1 MQVGALYLLG
11 RRLAEIAAS
20 AMGAPSTS
28 DLSAAERIIVQDLV
42 QNGLSTISDLA
53 SRTGFAQSRV
63 STVVA
68 ALRERGLVR
77 TAVSQVDRRRTE
89 VEPLEATR
97 RLAAESRRSAGPALS
112 AALAQLDPERRREV
126 IAALDDLHRALLGGV
141 PPTGGRPRAARP
153 ADRAGGAVAV
163 NARRRGGRG
172 V

>member
-1 MQVGALYLLG
+1 MRVGELYRLG
-11 RRLAEIAAS
+11 RRLAEIAAT
-20 AMGAPSTS
+20 AMGEPSAS

-42 QNGLSTISDLA
+42 ENGLSTISDLA

-77 TAVSQVDRRRTE
+77 TAVSEVDRRRTE

-97 RLAAESRRSAGPALS
+97 RLAAEARKSAGPALS
-112 AALAQLDPERRREV
+112 VALAQLDPERRREV

-141 PPTGGRPRAARP
+141 PPTSGRPRAARP
-153 ADRAGGAVAV
+153 GDGAGGAVAV

-172 V
+172 I

>member
-1 MQVGALYLLG
+1 MGELYRLG
-11 RRLAEIAAS
+11 RRLAEIAAT
-20 AMGAPSTS
+20 AMGQPSTS

-42 QNGLSTISDLA
+42 ENGLSTISDLA

-77 TAVSQVDRRRTE
+77 TAVSEADRRRTE

-97 RLAAESRRSAGPALS
+97 RLAAEARKSAGPALS
-112 AALAQLDPERRREV
+112 AALAPLDPERRREV

-141 PPTGGRPRAARP
+141 PSTSGRRMTLRRTASGTVEARSP
-153 ADRAGGAVAV
+153 GVRDR
-163 NARRRGGRG
+163 RTT
-172 V
+172 